1 MHVPTISMA
10 SSTTYKDTPDMS
22 NSSSSSFFYSKAGV
36 VIPMC
41 TGILSAISSLTIM
54 TVIYRSQV
62 KFASIYNRIMLGV
75 SFFDFIGSVSI
86 ALTLLP
92 LPVDQ
97 PYPFPDWARGNTSTC
112 EVQGFMII
120 FGTAAAGIYICGLC
134 TFYVCLIV
142 FQMSDKK
149 MRRFVEPVIHISS
162 WLIPLITC
170 VSLHTIIMIIAFY

>member
-1 MHVPTISMA
+1 
-10 SSTTYKDTPDMS
+10 MS
-22 NSSSSSFFYSKAGV
+22 NSSSFFYSKAGV

-62 KFASIYNRIMLGV
+62 KFASIYNRIMFGV

-97 PYPFPDWARGNTSTC
+97 PYPYPDWARGNISTC
-112 EVQGFMII
+112 EAQGFILLL
-120 FGTAAAGIYICGLC
+120 GSGGAAIYICGLC
-134 TFYVCLIV
+134 AFYVCLLF
-142 FQMSDKK
+142 FQMSVDK
-149 MRRFVEPVIHISS
+149 MRRFVEPGVHISS
-162 WLIPLITC
+162 WVVPLIGC
-170 VSLHTIIMIIAFY
+170 VSLYIKI

>member
-1 MHVPTISMA
+1 
-10 SSTTYKDTPDMS
+10 MS

-112 EVQGFMII
+112 AAQGFGVIL
-120 FGTAAAGIYICGLC
+120 GTTAAAIYLCGLC
-134 TFYVCLIV
+134 TFYACLLY
-142 FQMSDKK
+142 FQVSDNQ

-162 WLIPLITC
+162 WIVPLFAC
-170 VSLHTIIMIIAFY
+170 VSLYNIIILDDVLLR